1 MIRGIDLGLALFL
14 VVLGCAH
21 NFIAAPLAYDHFSI
35 EALWFVSAGMALWYA
50 GFINL
55 LRVAAG
61 RPGRLLAA
69 GCLLTNI
76 SLLAFALTYAAV
88 LGSWDTP
95 ATIALIAAVA
105 ALTIRSATSRLYIKW
120 PRAPHAEIPASP
132 VEPDY
137 PARIAADPLNPA
149 LHLQNAVAASI
160 GGKPFLAYAE
170 LKTAGFLGA
179 AREQVESHQG
189 SFTSALPDLR
199 RISHNQYFR
208 FMSLAAEIN
217 SRRGATPVAV
227 LDIGGGQGELA
238 AFIPDASY
246 CLAEPRVNGISGESL
261 PFPDHSFDY
270 VVSCHVLE
278 HIARHGR
285 RAFLDQLL
293 SKSRIGVILLNP
305 FIVEGTHVTERLQ
318 LLLDVTGAPWA
329 KEHLDCGLPHVSE
342 VQDYAAERDLEFSI
356 RPNGTL
362 TTSLAMAFIEYF
374 ASRAGLADD
383 WMKVNTF
390 FNEKYMGILDSPEYP
405 TAYLIY
411 LGRRGSGA
419 GA

>member
-1 MIRGIDLGLALFL
+1 MIKGIDLGLALFL

-76 SLLAFALTYAAV
+76 SLLAFVLAYAAV
-88 LGSWDTP
+88 LGNWDAP
-95 ATIALIAAVA
+95 ATIALTAAVV
-105 ALTIRSATSRLYIKW
+105 ALTIQAAISRLYIRR
-120 PRAPHAEIPASP
+120 PRAPRAEISEPA
-132 VEPDY
+132 VERDY
-137 PARIAADPLNPA
+137 PALIAQDPLNPA
-149 LHLQNAVAASI
+149 LHLQYAVAASI
-160 GGKPFLAYAE
+160 RGKPFLAYAE
-170 LKTAGFLGA
+170 LKTADFLGA
-179 AREQVESHQG
+179 AREQVESHQSG
-189 SFTSALPDLR
+189 FRNAIPDLR
-199 RISHNQYFR
+199 RIYHNQYFR
-208 FMSLAAEIN
+208 FMSLVAEIN
-217 SRRGATPVAV
+217 SRRGATPVAL

-238 AFIPDASY
+238 AFLPDVSY
-246 CLAEPRVNGISGESL
+246 CLAEPRVNGISGENL

-270 VVSCHVLE
+270 VVACHVLE
-278 HIARHGR
+278 HIAQPER

-293 SKSRIGVILLNP
+293 SKSRNGVILLNP

-318 LLLDVTGAPWA
+318 LLVDVTGAPWA

-342 VQDYAAERDLEFSI
+342 IRDYAAERDLEFSI
-356 RPNGTL
+356 KPNGTL
-362 TTSLAMAFIEYF
+362 TTSLAMAFIEFF

-390 FNEKYMGILDSPEYP
+390 FNEKYMNILDSPEYP

-411 LGRRGSGA
+411 LGRRGPGIGA
-419 GA
+419 